1 MRLLGREERR
11 RGELA
16 ALDERGVRLGVAVH
30 EVRDELRVGELGG
43 QDIVGGEL
51 GAAEDGLERAIATDE
66 TDGDLDRVLALV
78 DDLDVML
85 VAGGGDDRG
94 VDLKRGELAVA
105 DDGRGPKP
113 VDTLRGVG
121 NAAVSNRGDADS
133 ILAREVVLDL
143 EGAVRRD
150 VLNLPKQRL
159 EVRVDE
165 LAVDDGEGNGA
176 LVGAVETMSGS
187 QDTARFDT
195 SVPNSHNNLDRKDQR
210 SHANT
215 VEAASKADKDEQR
228 MEREAEEMKDPLEP
242 ARRHGN
248 EPSRGA
254 KIDKQIELEEEQML
268 KDKGKI

>member
-176 LVGAVETMSGS
+176 LVGAGALDAEGRGAGGRDRLVAAHGGRGGWTRTRSEVGGRQGETRVSFYTAIDPALS
-187 QDTARFDT
+187 SDTAVRLC
-195 SVPNSHNNLDRKDQR
+195 V
-210 SHANT
+210 
-215 VEAASKADKDEQR
+215 
-228 MEREAEEMKDPLEP
+228 
-242 ARRHGN
+242 
-248 EPSRGA
+248 
-254 KIDKQIELEEEQML
+254 
-268 KDKGKI
+268 